1 MHLLARH
8 TGLIRAIDQQ
18 LHLLKR
24 HLPYHESDHVLN
36 LAYNILCH
44 GDFCRRF
51 REPHVLTLMEIINQ
65 IRPGVWKRQPETFF
79 RQAILEAD
87 GTIAET
93 TGECK
98 EGMDI
103 SYKGAVTD
111 RVKTGQCP
119 FSFRIRSALAT
130 QGNLRWSNHT
140 IVDGRR
146 AGSLG

>member
-1 MHLLARH
+1 MFRAGKMHYEMAERTRGFAYGGLGAMHLLARH
-8 TGLIRAIDQQ
+8 IGLIRAIDQQ

-24 HLPYHESDHVLN
+24 HLPYYESDHVLN

-51 REPHVLTLMEIINQ
+51 REAHVLTLMEIINQ
-65 IRPGVWKRQPETFF
+65 VRPGVWKQQPETFF

-87 GTIAET
+87 GTIPET

-103 SYKGAVTD
+103 SYKGLCSPTAYI
-111 RVKTGQCP
+111 P
-119 FSFRIRSALAT
+119 
-130 QGNLRWSNHT
+130 
-140 IVDGRR
+140 
-146 AGSLG
+146 